1 MNDHRLYPLISEDRL
16 DEVGERGM
24 AIYEDR
30 LKDGL
35 EPSFNRQ
42 FVAIHV
48 DTGDYEVAPDHLTAA
63 KRARAKHPDG
73 SLFAIRV
80 GYPAL
85 ARIGGRLT
93 RRA

>member
-1 MNDHRLYPLISEDRL
+1 MNNHRLYPLISEDRL

-48 DTGDYEVAPDHLTAA
+48 DTGDYEVARTSGPAM
-63 KRARAKHPDG
+63 RAIHKTHPRDG
-73 SLFAIRV
+73 QLFIRK
-80 GYPAL
+80 
-85 ARIGGRLT
+85 IGDEPEYQLS
-93 RRA
+93 A